1 MTDYAIRAEGL
12 TRSFKA
18 TRALDGI
25 DLEVESGTITA
36 VLGRNGAGKTT
47 AVRILTTLLL
57 PDAGRAEVAGFD
69 VVRDA
74 GRVRARIGVAGQ
86 SATMDALLTGRE
98 NLEIIGRMFHLSRQ
112 RARARATE
120 LLERFG
126 LEQAAG
132 RLSGTYSGGMRRR
145 LDLAASLIADP
156 AVLFLDEPT
165 TGLDPIARGEMWDL
179 IRELVAGG
187 TTLLLTTQYL
197 DEADQLADQIALID
211 GGVVAARGTPAELRA
226 RLGRPRV
233 RIQLDDPARRVAVR
247 DALGPGAQIDA
258 RTVSVPAPDGLADL
272 AEVVA
277 RLREHD
283 LDVHDVALEHP
294 TLDEVFTAFTTSAGT
309 SGHARE
315 GALSIR

>member
-12 TRSFKA
+12 TRSFKT

-69 VVRDA
+69 VVREP

-86 SATMDALLTGRE
+86 SATMDTLLTGRE
-98 NLEIIGRMFHLSRQ
+98 NLEIIGRMFHLSKP
-112 RARARATE
+112 RARERATE

-197 DEADQLADQIALID
+197 DEADQLADQVALID

-233 RIQLDDPARRVAVR
+233 RQQLDDHQQRIAVR

-258 RTVSVPAPDGLADL
+258 RIVSVPAPDGLADL

-294 TLDEVFTAFTTSAGT
+294 TLDEVFTAFTTSADT
-309 SGHARE
+309 SERDRE